1 MIDERNYDSAPGN
14 TWSLEAPVSGKGWH
28 GMPHICRVRHLHD
41 FRCRLSFL
49 CRKKSLRADST
60 GSSGNAHLLHSLSAV
75 QQFDRPLCGK
85 ASGTRQAKR
94 IPALMGA
101 HDRSGRPLFVWHR
114 PGMAPVD
121 LRTRADHLHEPFWNN
136 VLLAGWPARLSR
148 YRWIKHAE
156 QSPGAPVE
164 IEVPASTA
172 WPLVLAFG
180 FTLMFAGLLTS
191 ASVGVLG
198 VVLAVAGCV
207 GWFREVFPHEH
218 EEAVPI
224 VFEDHRITTER
235 RVVERVPVAPD
246 LVRAWLPLETYP
258 ISAGLKGGLAG
269 GVAMAVLACTYGLL
283 KAGSIWYPINLL
295 AATVY
300 AESLKLGNSQLN
312 SFHADSFAIALVLH
326 GIGSIFV
333 GLLYGA
339 MLPMFA
345 RRPIVLEGL
354 ITPVLWSGLLYSIMQ
369 LLNPLLASRIDWI
382 WFMAS
387 QIAFGAVAGI
397 VVVRQER
404 ISTREN
410 LPFLIRAGIE
420 APGVIPPRESGE
432 KRP

>member
-1 MIDERNYDSAPGN
+1 MAMLASIE
-14 TWSLEAPVSGKGWH
+14 E
-28 GMPHICRVRHLHD
+28 VR
-41 FRCRLSFL
+41 
-49 CRKKSLRADST
+49 
-60 GSSGNAHLLHSLSAV
+60 
-75 QQFDRPLCGK
+75 
-85 ASGTRQAKR
+85 
-94 IPALMGA
+94 
-101 HDRSGRPLFVWHR
+101 
-114 PGMAPVD
+114 
-121 LRTRADHLHEPFWNN
+121 
-136 VLLAGWPARLSR
+136 
-148 YRWIKHAE
+148 
-156 QSPGAPVE
+156 QSPRAPVE

-191 ASVGVLG
+191 VSVTVLG
-198 VVLAVAGCV
+198 VVLAAAGCA

-218 EEAVPI
+218 EVTVPV
-224 VFEDHRITTER
+224 VFEEHRVTTER
-235 RVVERVPVAPD
+235 RIVERVPVAPD

-283 KAGSIWYPINLL
+283 KARSIWYPINLL

-300 AESLKLGNSQLN
+300 AESLKLGPAQLN
-312 SFHADSFAIALVLH
+312 SFHADSFAIAVVLH

-345 RRPIVLEGL
+345 RRPIVLGGL
-354 ITPVLWSGLLYSIMQ
+354 IGPVLWSGLLYSIME
-369 LLNPLLASRIDWI
+369 LLNPLLASRINWI

-387 QIAFGAVAGI
+387 QIAFGVVAGI

-404 ISTREN
+404 VSTREN
-410 LPFLIRAGIE
+410 LPFVVRAGIE
-420 APGVIPPRESGE
+420 APGIMPRESGE